1 MDISGQHDVPLT
13 GDEAGLQ
20 PERTGLAWN
29 RTLVVLAAAFG
40 ILGVHAYRDGV
51 PLGITIL
58 VCLSA
63 AGVLVASSPLARTRA
78 RTAQEFMTAGNAR
91 LSPLP
96 LVALAA
102 VTTALAAASLVLI
115 LMRG

>member
-1 MDISGQHDVPLT
+1 MDISGQHGVPLT
-13 GDEAGLQ
+13 GDESGLQ

-40 ILGVHAYRDGV
+40 ILGVHAYRDGI
-51 PLGITIL
+51 PLGISVMAL
-58 VCLSA
+58 LCA
-63 AGVLVASSPLARTRA
+63 AGVLVASSPVARTRA
-78 RTAQEFMTAGNAR
+78 RAAQEFMTAANTR

-96 LVALAA
+96 LAALSA

-115 LMRG
+115 LMRR

>member
-1 MDISGQHDVPLT
+1 MTVSGQQDVPST

-29 RTLVVLAAAFG
+29 RTLVVLAIAFG

-51 PLGITIL
+51 NLGIPVIAML
-58 VCLSA
+58 CS
-63 AGVLVASSPLARTRA
+63 AGVLVMSSPYARHRS
-78 RTAQEFMTAGNAR
+78 RVAQEFMTTGNQP
-91 LSPLP
+91 LSPVP
-96 LVALAA
+96 LAALSA

-115 LMRG
+115 LMRV

>member
-1 MDISGQHDVPLT
+1 MTTSGHRGVPSS

-29 RTLVVLAAAFG
+29 RTLVVLAVAFG
-40 ILGVHAYRDGV
+40 ILGVHAYRDGI
-51 PLGITIL
+51 PLGISVMAL
-58 VCLSA
+58 LCA
-63 AGVLVASSPLARTRA
+63 AGVLVASSPVARTRA
-78 RTAQEFMTAGNAR
+78 RAAQEFMTAGDTR

-96 LVALAA
+96 LAALSA

>member
-1 MDISGQHDVPLT
+1 MDISGQHGVPLT

-51 PLGITIL
+51 HLSITLIAS
-58 VCLSA
+58 LSA
-63 AGVLVASSPLARTRA
+63 AGVLVASSPVARTRA
-78 RTAQEFMTAGNAR
+78 RAAQEFMTAGNAR

-96 LVALAA
+96 LIALAA

>member
-1 MDISGQHDVPLT
+1 MDISGKHGVPLT
-13 GDEAGLQ
+13 GDESGLQ

-51 PLGITIL
+51 HLSITLIAS
-58 VCLSA
+58 LSA
-63 AGVLVASSPLARTRA
+63 AGVLVASSPVARTRA
-78 RTAQEFMTAGNAR
+78 RAAQEFMTAGNAR

-96 LVALAA
+96 LIALAA